1 MENSLMSLGQQA
13 VIEPNQNHAIHVGA
27 HLQILTQLDQQLAQM
42 QVTMEEIIPKMQ
54 MIWEHAGQHM
64 QMIAPSN
71 PLFPVYKEQ
80 LQQLGEVIINGT
92 KHLEAEQRKAAKAA
106 GQEAESPMLSTDRQ
120 AVDAAARIA
129 MLDERKKSMELD
141 FARQKHEQQ
150 LAQKDADFAQKTAM
164 NTLNMRLKANE
175 AAQKAQ
181 KQTAA

>member
-1 MENSLMSLGQQA
+1 
-13 VIEPNQNHAIHVGA
+13 
-27 HLQILTQLDQQLAQM
+27 
-42 QVTMEEIIPKMQ
+42 
-54 MIWEHAGQHM
+54 
-64 QMIAPSN
+64 
-71 PLFPVYKEQ
+71 
-80 LQQLGEVIINGT
+80 
-92 KHLEAEQRKAAKAA
+92 
-106 GQEAESPMLSTDRQ
+106 
-120 AVDAAARIA
+120 